1 MSYVGQNL
9 PTDVF
14 GGYTTDSFTGDGSA
28 TTFTLSQ
35 EPISEQGLLVVIN
48 NVIQQPTTN
57 YTVSGTTLTI
67 VGTAVA
73 SGDVI
78 YARHTGVALPIGEA
92 KALDLQGQSDKLIL
106 DADADTTISADTDDQ
121 IDIKI
126 AGADDFQFTANTFT
140 AQSGSTI
147 TTPTLGV
154 VNTKDLGAGIHI
166 KTADSS
172 GSANASGDE
181 LVIENNGPAG
191 ITILSANDNI
201 GLVAFG
207 DDGANNR
214 GYLMYNH
221 DGDTFSFGAAAAT
234 QFSISSGSV
243 DLADSKVLRLGTGN
257 DLQISFD
264 GSDSVIDHTPGTGG
278 LYVRADATLFQTSES
293 TPFTMLR
300 MDAGG
305 NVKIFTEASNLHSL
319 DIENTHANPEGI
331 EMKFSGAAPDNHT
344 AVFFECADS
353 SALRLDIK
361 GDGDIQNHDNAY
373 GQISDERIKQNITD
387 ASSQWDDIKALR
399 VRNFERKDDV
409 ATYGA
414 GKKIQIGLVAQE
426 CEAVSPGLISEGEPK
441 SYDIKMSSEF
451 GTLYEDGDTIPDGK
465 EIGDVKEVKEN
476 VKGIKYS
483 VLYMKAIKALQ
494 ECMARIEALE
504 G

>member
-1 MSYVGQNL
+1 MSYIGQNL

-14 GGYTTDSFTGDGSA
+14 GGYATDTFAGDGSA

-35 EPISEQGLLVVIN
+35 APFNEQGLIVVIN

-92 KALDLQGQSDKLIL
+92 NALDLQGQSDKLIL

-191 ITILSANDNI
+191 ITILSANDNV
-201 GLVAFG
+201 GLISFG

-278 LYVRADATLFQTSES
+278 LYIRADATLLQTSES

-331 EMKFSGAAPDNHT
+331 EMKFSGASPDNTT
-344 AVFFECADS
+344 AVFFECNDS
-353 SALRLDIK
+353 TTTRLKIN
-361 GDGDIQNHDNAY
+361 GDGDVLNHDNAY
-373 GQISDERIKQNITD
+373 GSISDERIKEDIKN
-387 ASSQWDDIKALR
+387 ANSQWQDIKNIKVRNYKKKDDI
-399 VRNFERKDDV
+399 EQYGDD
-409 ATYGA
+409 AWE
-414 GKKIQIGLVAQE
+414 QIGVIAQE
-426 CEAVSPGLISEGEPK
+426 LEASGMNKLVNDEVLN
-441 SYDIKMSSEF
+441 
-451 GTLYEDGDTIPDGK
+451 EDGS
-465 EIGDVKEVKEN
+465 VKEYKSV
-476 VKGIKYS
+476 KYS

-494 ECMARIEALE
+494 EAMTKIETLETKVKALE
-504 G
+504 DA

>member
-1 MSYVGQNL
+1 MSYIGRGLQSGAFRQL
-9 PTDVF
+9 
-14 GGYTTDSFTGDGSA
+14 DSIESSFDGSTTGFTMQVNSTNVIMGDANQILLSLGGVIQKPGTDFTISSSTLTFTTAPATGTSFFAILIGSDNGGTVTPPDLSVTSGKLA
-28 TTFTLSQ
+28 TT
-35 EPISEQGLLVVIN
+35 I
-48 NVIQQPTTN
+48 
-57 YTVSGTTLTI
+57 LT
-67 VGTAVA
+67 GAT
-73 SGDVI
+73 D
-78 YARHTGVALPIGEA
+78 IGA
-92 KALDLQGQSDKLIL
+92 NI
-106 DADADTTISADTDDQ
+106 ADADL
-121 IDIKI
+121 
-126 AGADDFQFTANTFT
+126 F
-140 AQSGSTI
+140 
-147 TTPTLGV
+147 
-154 VNTKDLGAGIHI
+154 
-166 KTADSS
+166 
-172 GSANASGDE
+172 
-181 LVIENNGPAG
+181 LV
-191 ITILSANDNI
+191 
-201 GLVAFG
+201 
-207 DDGANNR
+207 DDGAGGTLR
-214 GYLMYNH
+214 KTAASRLKTYIGSP
-221 DGDTFSFGAAAAT
+221 GGAT
-234 QFSISSGSV
+234 GLDVNDSV
-243 DLADSKVLRLGTGN
+243 KIRLGTGN
-257 DLQISFD
+257 DTELYFD
-264 GSDSVIDHTPGTGG
+264 GSDSIIDHTPGTGG
-278 LYVRADATLFQTSES
+278 LYIRADATLLQTSES
-293 TPFTMLR
+293 TPYTMLR
-300 MDAGG
+300 YDAGG

-494 ECMARIEALE
+494 EAQTRIETLETKVAALE